1 MWMHKK
7 SIRSRSKR
15 TRRKQSKFITPN
27 LSLVHGQLLHFVA
40 GPDDPLSEAERVC
53 GEFAEMVEDYRAGVM
68 QFLQRAYGV
77 ADQFRRRPRDFE
89 RFQVHSFWKQTR
101 QKPKDPSTSKWV
113 LLFLMRATTTHM
125 RHRAGKYA
133 VILDVLKQDQVEI
146 SAVAARIQKLGG
158 VGAAYEAMRARKRED
173 AQGSGT
179 VAEMAAAGCRTRR
192 DDESSSCKIA
202 ESVMP
207 TKPIRRSWPKRTL
220 EGVEA
225 AHEVVHG
232 LPTMIGEEGAFDFVQ
247 RLAQEYA
254 QKNEGHIHKTVTHF
268 LQRAYLAAL
277 RIKNEPHQFERLK
290 ADPFWKDWWRKPSD
304 ASTSK
309 WVLYFIMRAKTAEV
323 RIRATKYAVILD
335 HYLQWNWPPKDII
348 GRIEYEGGVETAY
361 EAEQARKKIRGLK
374 SYSRRQSGSG

>member
-1 MWMHKK
+1 MLMHKK

-15 TRRKQSKFITPN
+15 TRRKRSKFITPD
-27 LSLVHGQLLHFVA
+27 LALFHGQKLQFVA

-53 GEFAEMVEDYRAGVM
+53 GEFAEMVEDQHAAVRR
-68 QFLQRAYGV
+68 FLQRAYGV
-77 ADQFRRRPRDFE
+77 AAQFRRRPRDFE

-113 LLFLMRATTTHM
+113 LLFLMRATTPYM
-125 RHRAGKYA
+125 RHRASKYA
-133 VILDVLKQDQVEI
+133 VILDGLQQDQVET
-146 SAVAARIQKLGG
+146 SAVAAPIQELGG
-158 VGAAYEAMRARKRED
+158 VGAAYEAMRTRKRGS

-179 VAEMAAAGCRTRR
+179 VAAAETAVAGRRTRR
-192 DDESSSCKIA
+192 DDESSSCKIG

-225 AHEVVHG
+225 AHEAEHG

-254 QKNEGHIHKTVTHF
+254 QKNEGHYHKTLTNF

-277 RIKNEPHQFERLK
+277 RMKNEPAEFERLK
-290 ADPFWKDWWRKPSD
+290 ADPFWKAPWRRPKD
-304 ASTSK
+304 GSTSK
-309 WVLYFIMRAKTAEV
+309 WVLYFIMRAKEAGV
-323 RIRATKYAVILD
+323 RIRATKYAAILD
-335 HYLQWNWPPKDII
+335 NYLQRNWPPEEIIIDIE
-348 GRIEYEGGVETAY
+348 REGGVEAAY
-361 EAEQARKKIRGLK
+361 EAVQARKRAFAD
-374 SYSRRQSGSG
+374 